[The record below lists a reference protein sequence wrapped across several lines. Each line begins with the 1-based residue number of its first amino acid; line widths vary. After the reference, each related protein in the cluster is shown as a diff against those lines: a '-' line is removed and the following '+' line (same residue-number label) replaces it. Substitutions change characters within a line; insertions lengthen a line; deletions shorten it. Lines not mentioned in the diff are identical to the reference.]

1 MRYTKPSTTIQCPM
15 CDKEIHSRG
24 FFGHIRLFHPENL
37 KESQEYWAEW
47 KKTKKDWGAKK
58 IEVKKEPESEVD
70 QENEEVKEK
79 LEKID
84 IEKILLKREPKKEIK
99 AETKKEEKEEK
110 EEEKKEEAKGFFDFS
125 SLALIGIPLIVGG
138 VIWYFS
144 RRAEK
149 EKPAESIEPKEKYR
163 DFDIG
168 GGKIIK
174 IPIRK

>member
-1 MRYTKPSTTIQCPM
+1 M

-24 FFGHIRLFHPENL
+24 FFSHIRLFHPENL

-47 KKTKKDWGAKK
+47 KKTKKDLGAKK
-58 IEVKKEPESEVD
+58 MEVKKELESEV
-70 QENEEVKEK
+70 EKGNEEVKER
-79 LEKID
+79 LEKI
-84 IEKILLKREPKKEIK
+84 
-99 AETKKEEKEEK
+99 
-110 EEEKKEEAKGFFDFS
+110 EEAKGFFDFG

>member
-1 MRYTKPSTTIQCPM
+1 M

-47 KKTKKDWGAKK
+47 KKTKKDLGAKK

-99 AETKKEEKEEK
+99 AET
-110 EEEKKEEAKGFFDFS
+110 KKEEAKGFFDFS